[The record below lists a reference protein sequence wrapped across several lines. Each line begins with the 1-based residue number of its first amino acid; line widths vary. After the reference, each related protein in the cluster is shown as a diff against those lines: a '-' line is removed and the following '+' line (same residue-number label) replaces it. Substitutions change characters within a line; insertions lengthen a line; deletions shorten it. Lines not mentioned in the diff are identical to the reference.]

1 MIVCICRNIDDKDYV
16 PEELKK
22 RILQDDFQCGQCQ
35 LYYFLKL
42 DERKSNESGCE
53 QQ

>member
-1 MIVCICRNIDDKDYV
+1 MIVCICRNIDDNDYLPKD
-16 PEELKK
+16 LKE
-22 RILQDDFQCGQCQ
+22 RILRDDFQCGQCQ

-42 DERKSNESGCE
+42 DEKEKQNDGE